1 MHLWSKRKVMQLE
14 KLVKHKIEPSRKN
27 HIPLHL
33 LLSQSKL
40 SDQLNI
46 WDWRETTILVN
57 ADLDFY
63 IFNIFIHVR
72 WLTGHITNNFSHNI
86 ILHLKCLLVKVVA
99 IYDCRHGSFRS
110 CHNNLQP
117 PGGDPEKI
125 LCNIFDKD
133 NFPLPC

>member
-1 MHLWSKRKVMQLE
+1 MVALMHLWSKRKEMQLE

-63 IFNIFIHVR
+63 IFNIFIHVC
-72 WLTGHITNNFSHNI
+72 WLTGHITNNFPHNI

-99 IYDCRHGSFRS
+99 DTIPSDYVTMISTTLLVTLLVVVINDA
-110 CHNNLQP
+110 
-117 PGGDPEKI
+117 
-125 LCNIFDKD
+125 
-133 NFPLPC
+133 

>member
-1 MHLWSKRKVMQLE
+1 MHLLSKRKVMQLE

-63 IFNIFIHVR
+63 ILLLTFSFMFVGWLDTLQIIF
-72 WLTGHITNNFSHNI
+72 LT
-86 ILHLKCLLVKVVA
+86 
-99 IYDCRHGSFRS
+99 
-110 CHNNLQP
+110 
-117 PGGDPEKI
+117 E
-125 LCNIFDKD
+125 
-133 NFPLPC
+133 